1 MDDKERLPKHRAG
14 SEERLLAVAVGAT
27 EPHNAPITLEPYNPQ
42 WSSRYA
48 VLEAQIR
55 DALGLTALM
64 IEHVGSTSVPGLAA
78 KPIIDI
84 VLAVPDSADEDA
96 YAPLLDRLG
105 YKLKIR
111 EPDWFEHR
119 LLKSVGIDGNIH
131 VFSQGCEEIERML
144 AFRDWLRSN
153 DNDRQL
159 YQRAKCDLALR
170 RWTYVQDYA
179 DAKTD
184 VVKEILGRALRA
196 KRNQK

>member
-14 SEERLLAVAVGAT
+14 SEERLLAVAVGAI

-105 YKLKIR
+105 YKLKFR

-153 DNDRQL
+153 DSDRQL